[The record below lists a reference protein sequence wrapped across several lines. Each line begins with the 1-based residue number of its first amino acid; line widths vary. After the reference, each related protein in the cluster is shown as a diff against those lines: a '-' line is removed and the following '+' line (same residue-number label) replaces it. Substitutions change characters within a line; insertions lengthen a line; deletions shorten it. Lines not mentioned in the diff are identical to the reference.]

1 MAPALVLPFAC
12 EEDLKQLEQQLREL
26 YKVEEHMPCE
36 ALLTTE
42 YRMFRHGCLKK
53 LKKLEKL
60 KNVSG
65 KTDETNETNEIEA
78 FLPGWHLRV
87 TQDECQIQAFRPLVP
102 VGGSKADGSRKRG
115 RDSDV

>member
-1 MAPALVLPFAC
+1 
-12 EEDLKQLEQQLREL
+12 
-26 YKVEEHMPCE
+26 
-36 ALLTTE
+36 
-42 YRMFRHGCLKK
+42 MFRHGCLKK
-53 LKKLEKL
+53 LKQIKKL
-60 KNVSG
+60 SG
-65 KTDETNETNEIEA
+65 KTDETNETNKTDDIEA